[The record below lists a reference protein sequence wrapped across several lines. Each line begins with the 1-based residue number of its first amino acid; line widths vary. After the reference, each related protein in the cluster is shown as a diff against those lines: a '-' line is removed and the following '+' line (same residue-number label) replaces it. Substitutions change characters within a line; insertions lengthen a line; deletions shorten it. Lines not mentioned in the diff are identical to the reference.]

1 MSHGRSLRLTQNT
14 WVDPPQVSQPQ
25 GELSPTPVTR
35 RSTNLYDVVAGRFG
49 NRGRH
54 AATNAAS
61 HNALNKRRPLRPE
74 EVLLR
79 REHAVDF
86 EAKDSTY
93 FANETLPTNRPLPS
107 SDLLEAIHAYVA
119 DHYEFTTEDQGQSD
133 YKTMDETAL
142 IAMGVLIEELAKEAL
157 GETGDLVLVEGQEL
171 SDDED
176 SHPGSE
182 SDSVPRPVAKSLRR
196 KRSNTTANPAR
207 AGSQHT
213 TTGVRKKHKRRRL
226 SRAAS
231 TTDFETE

>member
-1 MSHGRSLRLTQNT
+1 M
-14 WVDPPQVSQPQ
+14 
-25 GELSPTPVTR
+25 
-35 RSTNLYDVVAGRFG
+35 
-49 NRGRH
+49 
-54 AATNAAS
+54 
-61 HNALNKRRPLRPE
+61 
-74 EVLLR
+74 
-79 REHAVDF
+79 DF